1 MPFSTISYSLV
12 YSTALRL
19 AREIYPEMD
28 KVVLDMNIP
37 IHTPSRDAFCQY
49 WRQTYGHG
57 GETLEV
63 REGGRKLAL
72 STGVPLTPTAT
83 SYVAY
88 LYQNALAE
96 KLYHFTN
103 VLVHGSKPL
112 FTRIKNED
120 VVERQLEETTLEA
133 SNRQLENIFEPVS
146 NVTETEEYGLLYAD
160 SSGPLY
166 ANLDNGLVQL
176 DLMSNDYSGRP
187 LLVDEV
193 LTKDGSFLIS
203 PNRESLVYYR
213 GDDGESIPSEITYRS
228 CTNDNEPQVCD
239 DTSVRLRSESDD
251 SLLSCSCQE
260 SGSRRLESSGHELAR
275 SLQGGN
281 GWTPMPWSCGIPIP
295 SYEWRE

>member
-1 MPFSTISYSLV
+1 
-12 YSTALRL
+12 
-19 AREIYPEMD
+19 
-28 KVVLDMNIP
+28 MNIP

-49 WRQTYGHG
+49 WRLTYGYG

-120 VVERQLEETTLEA
+120 VVESQLEDTTLEA

-146 NVTETEEYGLLYAD
+146 NVTETDED
-160 SSGPLY
+160 GPLY

-176 DLMSNDYSGRP
+176 DLIDNDYSGRP

-193 LTKDGSFLIS
+193 LTKAGSFLIS
-203 PNRESLVYYR
+203 PDRKSLVYYR
-213 GDDGESIPSEITYRS
+213 EDDGESVPFEITYRS
-228 CTNDNEPQVCD
+228 CTNDDKPQVCD
-239 DTSVRLRSESDD
+239 DTSVRLRSESDG
-251 SLLSCSCQE
+251 SLLSTGCEE
-260 SGSRRLESSGHELAR
+260 SESASESRRLEIIGHELAR
-275 SLQGGN
+275 SLQGLPPAGP
-281 GWTPMPWSCGIPIP
+281 WTENEFSFWPWGEEF
-295 SYEWRE
+295 EWRE